1 MSKNCCILFKDEI
14 TAVRLVSEYIKNDLN
29 ISVIIVNKKKVLHTY
44 FKKLGIEILYLKSM
58 NEGKVLSFLKKNKI
72 NFLTVNIE
80 NIISK
85 KFFSEFKGKIFGVH
99 GGILPKFRGKNSIH
113 WMAAFGLKKLGSTLF
128 LLSEKIDKGK
138 IIKIKYLKTKTPTSL
153 KELAFLLHYKT
164 RLPLYSMV
172 IEIIKKNKI
181 NKFKY
186 KNKGKYFYPMNKAF
200 VSLVDKYLK
209 K

>member
-1 MSKNCCILFKDEI
+1 
-14 TAVRLVSEYIKNDLN
+14 
-29 ISVIIVNKKKVLHTY
+29 
-44 FKKLGIEILYLKSM
+44 
-58 NEGKVLSFLKKNKI
+58 
-72 NFLTVNIE
+72 
-80 NIISK
+80 
-85 KFFSEFKGKIFGVH
+85 
-99 GGILPKFRGKNSIH
+99 
-113 WMAAFGLKKLGSTLF
+113 MAAFGLKKLGSTLF

-138 IIKIKYLKTKTPTSL
+138 IIKIKYLKKKTPTSL
-153 KELAFLLHYKT
+153 KELAYLLHYKT